1 MADLTIRTF
10 SDDLAP
16 HFHRINAQW
25 IAEMYTLEPTDID
38 VLENPRARIV
48 DPGGDIL
55 FVEDP
60 ALGIIGTCGLRKT
73 GDRQFELT
81 KMGVVPEARGRKAG
95 EFLLHAMIERAFA
108 LGCDRLYLLSNAKGA
123 AGVHLYEKAG
133 FVHDA
138 GIMAEFGGGYAR
150 TNVAMLYRGPLAP
163 T

>member
-1 MADLTIRTF
+1 MADFTIREF
-10 SDDLAP
+10 NDELAP

-95 EFLLHAMIERAFA
+95 EFLLHAMIDRAFA

-150 TNVAMLYRGPLAP
+150 TNVAMLYRGALAP
-163 T
+163 E

>member
-1 MADLTIRTF
+1 MTGFVLREF

-25 IAEMYTLEPTDID
+25 ISEMYTVEPTDTD
-38 VLENPRARIV
+38 VLENPRERIV
-48 DPGGDIL
+48 DPGGAIL

-60 ALGIIGTCGLRKT
+60 AMGIVGTCGLRRT
-73 GDRQFELT
+73 GERQFELT
-81 KMGVVPEARGRKAG
+81 KMGVLPEARGKKAG
-95 EFLLHAMIERAFA
+95 EFLLRATIDRAFA

-138 GIMAEFGGGYAR
+138 GVMAEFGGGYAR
-150 TNVAMLYRGPLAP
+150 ANVAMLYRGATP
-163 T
+163 